1 MRNYLV
7 EKLKVQYNLAMRIGL
22 EHLKQTGHIKNSRKK
37 KLKCH
42 VLGILRIWVL
52 LSAKGFLG
60 KLSGNITFNIHFLKF
75 GS

>member
-42 VLGILRIWVL
+42 LFSATL
-52 LSAKGFLG
+52 L
-60 KLSGNITFNIHFLKF
+60 LKVENYTKF
-75 GS
+75 RYK